1 MCYKKPCFKNTPY
14 TSERMAEE
22 RKITLNRAKRGIFS
36 ALATPCLTKES
47 DNHPRETRRK
57 HFAFMHPY
65 VAEEGEIAFT
75 RASSGKMTIQH
86 PCVVEKR
93 KVTTNSARRGEN
105 I

>member
-1 MCYKKPCFKNTPY
+1 
-14 TSERMAEE
+14 MAEE

-57 HFAFMHPY
+57 LSALMYPY

-75 RASSGKMTIQH
+75 RASSGEILTIQH
-86 PCVVEKR
+86 PCVVEERKIRIKR
-93 KVTTNSARRGEN
+93 ETRRTQ
-105 I
+105 